1 MVPPPPPPSPPPLIG
16 RACWGTSPQAPPAH
30 ASSSVLVQRC
40 NGGRRLRC
48 TLQQV
53 KAQTRRNTLVCPSLC
68 CWNPGWYPSVALPAA
83 CGGYCSQGSLDG
95 HLPTRVP
102 PHCPPNTTPTPSR
115 ARKPWLVRTL
125 APGGQR
131 DVFSGHACSQPT
143 PTHHACPLVSALPT
157 LRAHACPPQP
167 SIASVAAETGYVPSV
182 CSTSLLHPPHH
193 PPVHLLHA
201 QV

>member
-1 MVPPPPPPSPPPLIG
+1 MGDACVAPSNSLKPR
-16 RACWGTSPQAPPAH
+16 RAA
-30 ASSSVLVQRC
+30 
-40 NGGRRLRC
+40 
-48 TLQQV
+48 
-53 KAQTRRNTLVCPSLC
+53 TRSVCPSLC

-83 CGGYCSQGSLDG
+83 CGGCCSQGSLDG

-143 PTHHACPLVSALPT
+143 PTHHACPLVGVLPT
-157 LRAHACPPQP
+157 ACSRLSTATLHRQCCRRDRVRTKCMFHVTVAPASPPSSAPPSRAGVRDSKP
-167 SIASVAAETGYVPSV
+167 
-182 CSTSLLHPPHH
+182 
-193 PPVHLLHA
+193 
-201 QV
+201 